1 METDPAKLRR
11 AADYRHARKTLALA
25 GTWSVLF
32 GGISIA
38 AGCLWA
44 PVDWVLTVLGVILLG
59 TGILNIQAP
68 RPTGILL
75 DAATLLLI
83 GAYNLVGAVFAVMDE
98 LPPSPGRALLGA
110 LQVVWGVQRLR
121 NLKPFAN
128 AFLERPADADAKEI
142 EQTIWAI
149 RRALVG
155 GAGGVIEFTA
165 GGARRTWKAKLTGEH
180 AVFVAVA
187 TSDFMVG
194 TRANVVLTPRSNER
208 KGGALEA
215 DLAVGTSRLKITIE
229 SESLRLLEQWK
240 SAGASQ
246 PKPAAA

>member
-11 AADYRHARKTLALA
+11 AADYRNARKTLALA

-38 AGCLWA
+38 AGCLWM
-44 PVDWVLTVLGVILLG
+44 PVDWVLTVLGAILFG

-75 DAATLLLI
+75 DAGTLLLV
-83 GAYNLVGAVFAVMDE
+83 GAYNLIGAILAVMDE
-98 LPPSPGRALLGA
+98 LPPSPGRALLGV

-128 AFLERPADADAKEI
+128 AFLERPADSQGSEI
-142 EQTIWAI
+142 EQTLWAI
-149 RRALVG
+149 RRALAG
-155 GAGGVIEFTA
+155 GPSGVIEFSA
-165 GGARRTWKAKLTGEH
+165 GGAKRAWKAKLTGDH
-180 AVFVAVA
+180 AVFAAVA
-187 TSDFMVG
+187 TADFMVA
-194 TRANVVLTPRSNER
+194 TRAEVVLTPRSNAQR
-208 KGGALEA
+208 GGALEA
-215 DLAVGTSRLKITIE
+215 DLAVGTTRLKITIE

-240 SAGASQ
+240 SAAPGAR
-246 PKPAAA
+246 PAAA